1 MFGLIVILF
10 MTLSGHSWI
19 VNKIKGIGPT
29 FDPCSKQFG
38 PAKNNVAAPIK

>member
-10 MTLSGHSWI
+10 MTLSGHWI